1 VIDTPPT
8 PPVFEQI
15 ASPGRLSILAR
26 RGPAEADRRF
36 FADQVAEHLHRSH
49 LSSILANSA
58 LAIAVVYVFCEL
70 QPTKDALVWLGFVLA
85 FNAARFFAVRYAT
98 GRVSGSQ
105 LAYVYCL
112 GAFLAGS
119 CWGAGSMLLFPSGSA
134 THQVFLAFVVGGLTA
149 GAGSA
154 YAPYP
159 PAFYA
164 FAAPALGP
172 LSVLFVSLG
181 DQLSVA
187 MGIMLLLF
195 GGFIAIVSQSF
206 TRTIRHAIELQI
218 DRHRLMDEQRVSEEF
233 LQKAFHASPVIFG
246 VTDAKSGLILDVNET
261 FTTLSGYR
269 RDELIG
275 RTSDELKLWV
285 DDEIRRKDLSDLTE
299 KNSLRGRE
307 IQLQAKDGKIRDLIS
322 SGDLIDTAEGPRFLF
337 IGQDVTHIKEVARVK
352 SEFVSTVSHE
362 LRTPLTS
369 IYGSLKLFSALMPQ
383 DIPSSARDVLNI
395 ALRNTTRLTDLV
407 NDILDFEKLQSG
419 KMQFEFKPVDLCAI
433 AKESLSLVSPFTD
446 QYGARVRLD
455 LPDEPVIVRGDVQ
468 RLSQVMVNILSNAA
482 KFSPIGSEIA
492 ISVSR
497 GDGVGRVE
505 IADQGFGIPE
515 DFRAR
520 LFERFSQADSSTTRK
535 SGGTG
540 LGLNICKS
548 IVDAHGGRIDYTSS
562 IGVGTTF
569 FFEIPLDRVSP

>member
-1 VIDTPPT
+1 MIETPPT
-8 PPVFEQI
+8 PAVSEQI

-26 RGPAEADRRF
+26 GTTAAADRRF
-36 FADQVAEHLHRSH
+36 FADQVAEHLRRSH

-85 FNAARFFAVRYAT
+85 FNFARLFATRYAA
-98 GRVSGSQ
+98 GRVTGTQ
-105 LAYVYCL
+105 LAYIYCL

-119 CWGAGSMLLFPSGSA
+119 CWGVGSILLFPSGSV

-154 YAPYP
+154 YAPFP
-159 PAFYA
+159 PAFFA

-172 LSVLFVSLG
+172 LSISFLSTG
-181 DQLSVA
+181 DELSGV
-187 MGIMLLLF
+187 MGTMLLLF

-246 VTDAKSGLILDVNET
+246 VTDANSGIILDVNET
-261 FTTLSGYR
+261 FTKLSGYS
-269 RDELIG
+269 RDELVG

-285 DDEIRRKDLSDLTE
+285 DDESRRKDLHDLTE

-307 IQLQAKDGKIRDLIS
+307 VQMRAKDGNIRDLIS
-322 SGDLIDTAEGPRFLF
+322 SGDLIDTAEGPRLLF
-337 IGQDVTHIKEVARVK
+337 IGQDVTHIKEATRVK

-369 IYGSLKLFSALMPQ
+369 IYGSLKLFTALMPQ
-383 DIPSSARDVLNI
+383 GIPSSAREILDI
-395 ALRNTTRLTDLV
+395 ALRNTTRLTELV

-419 KMQFEFKPVDLCAI
+419 KMQFEFKAVDLCI
-433 AKESLSLVSPFTD
+433 VAKESLSLVSPFTD

-455 LPDEPVIVRGDVQ
+455 FPDEPVVVRGDVQ
-468 RLSQVMVNILSNAA
+468 RLSQVIVNILSNAA

-492 ISVSR
+492 ISVFHR
-497 GDGVGRVE
+497 DGIGRVE
-505 IADQGFGIPE
+505 IADRGSGIPE
-515 DFRAR
+515 DFRER

-548 IVDAHGGRIDYTSS
+548 IIDAYGGRIDYTSS
-562 IGVGTTF
+562 VGVGTTF
-569 FFEIPLDRVSP
+569 FFEIPLDTVRP